1 MQVGDGYW
9 ASYERNLPSMLPAS
23 QVLLG
28 GVQGYVAE
36 AAVPRF
42 VTKDGDQNFLRQW
55 E

>member
-1 MQVGDGYW
+1 
-9 ASYERNLPSMLPAS
+9 MLPAS

-55 E
+55 ELKDKIIETNGIKD